1 LIVSEKQSA
10 EKDLD
15 SFIKEKWDKAEEN
28 RKAMMN
34 LINL

>member
-1 LIVSEKQSA
+1 LIFSEKESA

-28 RKAMMN
+28 RKAMED
-34 LINL
+34 LIN